1 MWQQWRIQKLV
12 SGGCQGAQRRRH
24 NVTPKTSRGV
34 RNGRVSPCPAR
45 VSSPQPTRGS
55 GESWAP
61 PAGFA
66 TNVFGTF
73 WASQFTSGGRKYIT
87 QWRRLANQIKTR
99 AFRCCRSLTHFLA
112 MWLRSLPLA
121 PKINPDQDV
130 SRCTKFGYPRYIFL
144 PRDAMHKRSLYCRP
158 VSVCQ
163 SVTLVKCIVTA
174 EDIVKL
180 LSRSIARHSSFFDPE
195 RRYPIRRRTPS
206 TRAQNTRRWE
216 NLAIFDWN
224 HRVSRKRYEIVEI
237 GPWLLWIVNRKSYAL
252 YRIVTLS
259 LTLTDS

>member
-45 VSSPQPTRGS
+45 VSPPQPTRGY

-66 TNVFGTF
+66 TSVFGTF

-99 AFRCCRSLTHFLA
+99 AFRCFLSPTHFLA
-112 MWLRSLPLA
+112 VWLRSLPLA
-121 PKINPDQDV
+121 P
-130 SRCTKFGYPRYIFL
+130 CTKNQSRPGCLKVYQIWLPRYIFL
-144 PRDAMHKRSLYCRP
+144 PRDAMHKRGLYCRP
-158 VSVCQ
+158 PGVRL

-174 EDIVKL
+174 EDTVKL
-180 LSRSIARHSSFFDPE
+180 LSRSIARHSSSFDPE

-206 TRAQNTRRWE
+206 AGRKIHGGGKIWRFSTEITVYRGNGTR
-216 NLAIFDWN
+216 
-224 HRVSRKRYEIVEI
+224 
-237 GPWLLWIVNRKSYAL
+237 
-252 YRIVTLS
+252 S
-259 LTLTDS
+259 LK